1 MVNRQFLDSFP
12 QPRFRPGLP
21 EIEGMLELYP
31 DATLLVDYSNWRILT
46 ANPKAVELVS
56 FTRSELQKLKLSSL
70 FTDWDENL
78 FRHSSG
84 NEFDPL
90 RLTLAPRNKSSIE
103 VQTKLIHISSSGKW
117 ALLQII
123 PAIVLQQR
131 EIEQQSGLRLV
142 EGVKK
147 ISLAL
152 QQTSLEEAL
161 QTILA
166 AAQEVSGAVFLSI
179 YQANG
184 KDLELFRIAQIGPPD
199 ILPDKLPA
207 QDLAYLRSPSHWIPG
222 KRPLASI
229 HLSARNA
236 GFSSL
241 ATVPIGQS
249 HALIGLL
256 VIGGNNSLI
265 TETSLPY
272 LQLLADAINA
282 IIQYYSHTT
291 NLETALE
298 NQLLSEIIQTTV
310 INSIQDGIIIVT
322 PQLLIKSIN
331 PAAENILGY
340 TLDEAR
346 SKPLDQILIGKD
358 NLASPLSLALEGV
371 PSLNLEEIR
380 FFHRSGA
387 GFPARIS
394 TFPVKVDDAV
404 ENIIILIKDL
414 SQQEQL
420 LAHTQALEKRAALGE
435 ITAIF
440 AHEVRNPINSIST
453 GLQLMAYNQKE
464 NDPNSELINRM
475 QQDCE
480 RLAELMRTVLS
491 YSRPYEYDL
500 ETIDMGLLLSRLL
513 DRVQP
518 RLAKA
523 NIQQNFQKESEI
535 NLIRGNRRALE
546 QVFNNLIDNAILVM
560 DKNGGTLAIKIQ
572 AIQPE
577 GQTPMIEA
585 SVADTGPGI
594 PKEKLEH
601 IFQPFYST
609 NPGGTG
615 LGLAICKHIITAHK
629 GLIFASSYPGCTV
642 FHVQIPE
649 AVQPENS

>member
-1 MVNRQFLDSFP
+1 MVNRQFFDSFP

-31 DATLLVDYSNWRILT
+31 DATLLIDFTNWRILT
-46 ANPKAVELVS
+46 ANAKAMELVS
-56 FTRSELQKLKLSSL
+56 YTRTELQRLKLPSL
-70 FTDWDENL
+70 FTDWEDNKLNPEP
-78 FRHSSG
+78 SSDA
-84 NEFDPL
+84 ESS
-90 RLTLAPRNKSSIE
+90 RLTLSPRNKSSFE
-103 VQTKLIHISSSGKW
+103 VQAKLVHISSPGKW
-117 ALLQII
+117 ALLRII
-123 PAIVLQQR
+123 PVGVLQQR
-131 EIEQQSGLRLV
+131 EIEQQSAARLV

-152 QQTSLEEAL
+152 QQTSLEDAL
-161 QTILA
+161 QTILV
-166 AAQEVSGAVFLSI
+166 AAQAVSGAVFLSI

-184 KDLELFRIAQIGPPD
+184 KDLELFRIAQIGPPE

-207 QDLAYLRSPSHWIPG
+207 QDLAYLRTPSHWIPG

-256 VIGGNNSLI
+256 IVGSNNSLI
-265 TETSLPY
+265 TESSLPY
-272 LQLLADAINA
+272 LQLLGDAINA
-282 IIQYYSHTT
+282 IIQYYSHTS

-298 NQLLSEIIQTTV
+298 NQLLSEIIQSTV

-322 PQLLIKSIN
+322 PDLLIKSIN
-331 PAAENILGY
+331 PAAETILGY
-340 TLDEAR
+340 SLEEAQ
-346 SKPLDQILIGKD
+346 SQPLDQILIGRD
-358 NLASPLSLALEGV
+358 SLSTPLSLALEGV
-371 PSLNLEEIR
+371 PSLNLEDLR
-380 FFHRSGA
+380 FYHRSGA
-387 GFPARIS
+387 GFPARMS
-394 TFPVKVDDAV
+394 TFPVKVDEKV
-404 ENIIILIKDL
+404 ENIIILIQDM
-414 SQQEQL
+414 SHQEQL

-491 YSRPYEYDL
+491 YSRPYEYDM
-500 ETIDMGLLLSRLL
+500 ETMDMGQLLSRIL
-513 DRVQP
+513 DKEQP
-518 RLAKA
+518 RLTKA
-523 NIQQNFQKESEI
+523 NIQQNFQKESET
-535 NLIRGNRRALE
+535 NLIKGNRRALE
-546 QVFNNLIDNAILVM
+546 QVFTNLIDNAIHAM
-560 DKNGGTLAIKIQ
+560 ADTGGTLAIKIQ
-572 AIQPE
+572 SVQPE
-577 GQTPMIEA
+577 GQTNMIEA
-585 SVADTGPGI
+585 SIADSGPGI

-629 GLIFASSYPGCTV
+629 GLIFTSSYPGCTV
-642 FHVQIPE
+642 FHVQLPE
-649 AVQPENS
+649 AVQSEKS

>member
-56 FTRSELQKLKLSSL
+56 YTRNELQRLKLLSL
-70 FTDWDENL
+70 FNNWDDNL
-78 FRHSSG
+78 FNHPSG
-84 NEFDPL
+84 SETEAI
-90 RLTLAPRNKSSIE
+90 RLTLTPRNKSSID
-103 VQTKLIHISSSGKW
+103 VQAKLIHISSTGKW

-131 EIEQQSGLRLV
+131 EIEQESSIRLI

-152 QQTSLEEAL
+152 QQTSLEDAL

-184 KDLELFRIAQIGPPD
+184 KDLELFRVAQIGPPE

-256 VIGGNNSLI
+256 IAGSNNSMI

-282 IIQYYSHTT
+282 IIQYYSHTS

-298 NQLLSEIIQTTV
+298 NQLLSEIIQSTV

-322 PQLLIKSIN
+322 PELLIKSIN

-340 TLDEAR
+340 TLEEAR

-358 NLASPLSLALEGV
+358 SLASPLSLALEGV
-371 PSLNLEEIR
+371 PSLNLEELR

-394 TFPVKVDDAV
+394 TFPVKVDEVV
-404 ENIIILIKDL
+404 ENIIILIKDM

-464 NDPNSELINRM
+464 NDPNSELVNRM

-491 YSRPYEYDL
+491 YSRPYEYDM
-500 ETIDMGLLLSRLL
+500 ETIDMGQLLSRLL

-518 RLAKA
+518 RLSKA
-523 NIQQNFQKESEI
+523 NIQQNFQKESES

-546 QVFNNLIDNAILVM
+546 QVFNNLIDNAILAM
-560 DKNGGTLAIKIQ
+560 DKTGGTLAIKIQ
-572 AIQPE
+572 AVQPE
-577 GQTPMIEA
+577 GQTSMIEA

-594 PKEKLEH
+594 PKEKLDH

-629 GLIFASSYPGCTV
+629 GLIFTSSYPGCTV

-649 AVQPENS
+649 VVQSENS